1 MLRAGRGS
9 GRSSG
14 PRSSPSA
21 AGAAPALVANDE
33 FPVGVF
39 PRRKFH
45 RRLDHGGISSWER
58 ERGAASPAAPGC
70 EAGCPES
77 RRGARRAPGAALG
90 WRGTGRVPGCS
101 APEAGGRH
109 GGGLLT
115 PSASWWKPVKSR
127 FQEVCGAAQPRLGSL
142 FHITILSMKKC

>member
-9 GRSSG
+9 GRSLG

-21 AGAAPALVANDE
+21 AGAAPAPVANDE

-45 RRLDHGGISSWER
+45 RHLDHGGISSWER

-77 RRGARRAPGAALG
+77 RRGARCAPGAALG
-90 WRGTGRVPGCS
+90 GGGQVGCLGAQPPRRGGGTEEVCS
-101 APEAGGRH
+101 HLQPAGGSPLNP
-109 GGGLLT
+109 G
-115 PSASWWKPVKSR
+115 SR
-127 FQEVCGAAQPRLGSL
+127 
-142 FHITILSMKKC
+142 KCVEQRSRD